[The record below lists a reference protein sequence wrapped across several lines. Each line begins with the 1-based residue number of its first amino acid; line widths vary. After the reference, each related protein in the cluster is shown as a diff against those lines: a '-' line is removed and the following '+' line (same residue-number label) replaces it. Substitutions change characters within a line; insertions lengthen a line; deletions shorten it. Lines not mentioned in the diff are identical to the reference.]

1 MLERLIQYMLSHS
14 NPGSPPTSK
23 WRDTR
28 RNAVRWYSWPRMAT
42 VMSPPGGDVVLYD
55 VSWRTYESL
64 LNDFVDR
71 SSPRLSYAQG
81 TLAIKSPTKQHEE
94 FNRVLALLVDTAS
107 DELGLDVQSLGS
119 TTFRREDL
127 GRGFE
132 PDSCFYFAK
141 AAHVRGKDKV
151 DLSIDPP
158 PELVIEIDI
167 TSSSLPKDTIYAT
180 LGVPEVW
187 RYDGNVLRIGL
198 LVDGNYVES
207 KESAVISLLTAD
219 ALSRFV
225 QLSGTATRPELL
237 RTFREWIRSR
247 Q

>member
-1 MLERLIQYMLSHS
+1 
-14 NPGSPPTSK
+14 
-23 WRDTR
+23 
-28 RNAVRWYSWPRMAT
+28 MAT
-42 VMSPPGGDVVLYD
+42 VIGPSGVDVMLHD

-64 LNDFVDR
+64 LEDFVDR
-71 SSPRLSYAQG
+71 SSPRLTYDQG
-81 TLAIKSPTKQHEE
+81 TLEIMSPTKQHEE
-94 FNRVLALLVDTAS
+94 LNRILALLVDTAS

-132 PDSCFYFAK
+132 PDSCFYFAE
-141 AAHVRGKDKV
+141 AARVRGKESV
-151 DLSIDPP
+151 DLSVDPP

-167 TSSSLPKDTIYAT
+167 TSSSLPKDSIYAT

-187 RYDGNVLRIGL
+187 RYDGSALRIGL
-198 LVDGNYVES
+198 LDGGNYVES
-207 KESAVISLLTAD
+207 TKSAVISILTAD

-225 QLSGTATRPELL
+225 ELSGTATRPELL

-247 Q
+247 R